1 MQYNKPMKHNPY
13 LKKLKTTV
21 FDIETTGL
29 YSYKDRIISS
39 SFCDPADGTLTQF
52 FLDDPADEETIVR
65 KTLDELSKYDA
76 VITYNGDRF
85 DLPFVLTRA
94 KKHGAADTLPFFWA
108 IDLYKWVKKYWPPAP
123 MMESLSQMSV
133 EGALG
138 LSERRTDEIVGGQCI
153 DLYARWSQIG
163 DESAKDKI
171 LLHNGDDVRQLGRIG
186 HSLSSLPYHRIA
198 FENGFM
204 ISGENRA
211 LVTGSAISGS
221 ALRIEGRTETGKMPA
236 DIYNEVYRYIYE
248 SETGRFSLDFRLSD
262 GPDAKFIDLAALP
275 VEMGDFEPLAGYR
288 SGFLI
293 LQKSGDPQYK
303 EANRLTEAMLMKLI

>member
-1 MQYNKPMKHNPY
+1 MKHDPY

-29 YSYKDRIISS
+29 YSYKDRLISA

-52 FLDDPADEETIVR
+52 FLDDPADEKRILR
-65 KTLDELSKYDA
+65 QTLDELAKYDA

-94 KKHGAADTLPFFWA
+94 KKHGITDTLPFFWA

-123 MMESLSQMSV
+123 MMESLSHKSL
-133 EGALG
+133 EDALG
-138 LSERRTDEIVGGQCI
+138 LAQRRTDEIGGGQCI
-153 DLYARWSQIG
+153 ELYARWAQIG
-163 DESAKDKI
+163 DESAKDRI

-186 HSLSSLPYHRIA
+186 HSLSSLPYHKIA
-198 FENGFM
+198 FETGFM
-204 ISGENRA
+204 ISSEPRA
-211 LVTGSAISGS
+211 LVTSSTVSGS
-221 ALRIEGRTETGKMPA
+221 SLRIEGRTAPGRMPA
-236 DIYNEVYRYIYE
+236 DIYSDNYRYIYV
-248 SETGRFSLDFRLSD
+248 SQTGEFSLDLNLAD
-262 GPDAKFIDLAALP
+262 GPDVKFIDLTSLP
-275 VEMGDFEPLAGYR
+275 VNTGDFEPLAGYH

-293 LQKSGDPQYK
+293 LSKENEIQYK